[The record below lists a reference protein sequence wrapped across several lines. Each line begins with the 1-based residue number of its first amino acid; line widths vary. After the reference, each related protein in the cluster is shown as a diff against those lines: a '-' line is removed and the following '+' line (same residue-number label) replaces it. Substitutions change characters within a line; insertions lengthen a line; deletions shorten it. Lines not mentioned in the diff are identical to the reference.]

1 MVVEFRRHFGST
13 RDNVKITVNN
23 RYKILQ
29 GLFWMLFCVSF
40 GFISLYLQGRG
51 LSDAGIGIVTAVSG
65 ILAAILQPLLGGI
78 TDRSNR
84 LTWRSMI
91 LLLCIP
97 FLLVCILMPLIP
109 GPFASAVLVGILILI
124 SNTTIPFVNSA
135 HYYYTQAG
143 EYVNF
148 SVARGIGSGSFAV
161 MALVI
166 GGLAARFGIEMV
178 PITGIF
184 ISLLF
189 IFVVFRMPMTKEP
202 VEKPPRDTKQMKGF
216 LLRYPTFTLMLIASL
231 LMFTTHNIL
240 NTFLLQIIQS
250 LGGNSSQL
258 GIALAIQAVVEVPV
272 LFGFSLLI
280 KRFTPK
286 SLMLTAAFGF
296 ALKALL
302 YALSGSVMMI
312 YLIQFTQM
320 ISFALFASSSVFYT
334 SQVITK
340 EDQTSGQAYMTST
353 MAAGTV
359 LGGLIG
365 GWLLELSSIKIM
377 LSVNIIIALMG
388 VGFAFISVRNQRPNE
403 NT

>member
-1 MVVEFRRHFGST
+1 MKLSI
-13 RDNVKITVNN
+13 NK
-23 RYKILQ
+23 RYMAMQ

-51 LSDAGIGIVTAVSG
+51 LSNAGIGIVTAVSG
-65 ILAAILQPLLGGI
+65 ILAALLQPLLGGI

-91 LLLCIP
+91 LLLCVP

-109 GPFASAVLVGILILI
+109 GPLAGAVFMGILILI
-124 SNTTIPFVNSA
+124 ANTTIPFVNSA
-135 HYYYTQAG
+135 HYYYTHAG
-143 EYVNF
+143 EHVNF
-148 SVARGIGSGSFAV
+148 GVARGIGSGLYAV
-161 MALVI
+161 LALVI

-178 PITGIF
+178 PITGIL
-184 ISLLF
+184 ISSLF
-189 IFVVFRMPMTKEP
+189 IFVVFRMPTSKVP
-202 VEKPPRDTKQMKGF
+202 VEKAPRDTTQKKGF
-216 LLRYPTFTLMLIASL
+216 LLRYPTFTLMLIACL

-272 LFGFSLLI
+272 LFGFSKLI

-286 SLMLTAAFGF
+286 GLMLTAAFGF
-296 ALKALL
+296 ALKALM
-302 YALSGSVMMI
+302 YALSSSVVMI

-334 SQVITK
+334 SQAITK
-340 EDQTSGQAYMTST
+340 EDQTAGQAYMTSM
-353 MAAGTV
+353 MAAGAV
-359 LGGLIG
+359 LGGLTG
-365 GWLLELSSIKIM
+365 GWLLELSSMKMM
-377 LSVNIIIALMG
+377 LSVNVVIAMVG
-388 VGFAFISVRNQRPNE
+388 VGFAIISVRNKRLHE
-403 NT
+403 KT